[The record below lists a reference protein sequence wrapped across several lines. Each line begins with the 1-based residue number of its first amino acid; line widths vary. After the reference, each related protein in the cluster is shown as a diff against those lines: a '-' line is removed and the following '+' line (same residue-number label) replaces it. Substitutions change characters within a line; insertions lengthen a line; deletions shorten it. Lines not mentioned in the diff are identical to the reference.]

1 MIEEKHLW
9 TLFVPFLLVIEMP
22 RVVHFEID
30 AVKPERLVA
39 FYEKIFGWKIEK
51 WEGPVEYWLIT
62 TGKDN
67 QPGINGGLSKRT
79 ESQPTMVNT
88 IDVPSLDEFVKKV
101 EKNGGKI
108 VVPKHAI
115 PGVGYIAYFE
125 DPEGNMFGMMQDDP
139 SAR

>member
-1 MIEEKHLW
+1 MGTYKFTHAGEI
-9 TLFVPFLLVIEMP
+9 VMP
-22 RVVHFEID
+22 RVIHFEID
-30 AVKPERLVA
+30 AAKPERLVN

-62 TGKDN
+62 TGKDD

-79 ESQPTMVNT
+79 ESQPTIANT
-88 IDVPSLDEFVKKV
+88 IDIPSVDEFVKKV

-115 PGVGYIAYFE
+115 PGVGYIAYFK
-125 DPEGNMFGMMQDDP
+125 DPEGNVFGMMQDDP
-139 SAR
+139 SAK

>member
-1 MIEEKHLW
+1 
-9 TLFVPFLLVIEMP
+9 MP
-22 RVVHFEID
+22 RVIHFEID

-39 FYEKIFGWKIEK
+39 FYGKIFGWKMEK

-62 TGKDN
+62 TGKDD

-88 IDVPSLDEFVKKV
+88 IDVPSVDEFVKKV

-115 PGVGYIAYFE
+115 PGVGYIAYLK
-125 DPEGNMFGMMQDDP
+125 DPEGNMFGMMQDNP
-139 SAR
+139 SAK

>member
-1 MIEEKHLW
+1 MSTCELIQDGE
-9 TLFVPFLLVIEMP
+9 IGMP
-22 RVVHFEID
+22 RVIHFEID
-30 AVKPERLVA
+30 ATKPERLVA
-39 FYEKIFGWKIEK
+39 FYEKIFGWKMEK

-62 TGKDN
+62 TGKDD

-88 IDVPSLDEFVKKV
+88 IDVPSVDEFVKKV

-115 PGVGYIAYFE
+115 PGVGYIAYFK

-139 SAR
+139 SAK